1 MEDHIRATP
10 YGILIRHI
18 HHCQGHHV
26 RYCDI
31 VKFWNYDDVIL
42 WDEVKPSCNEVL
54 SATSIFA
61 RRTWHHEV
69 LFHQCWFGLILTKS
83 YKQANVLT
91 QFLYLLALH
100 QYSILFFCFLI
111 FFCPTATWS
120 TEPMWAMQSWSLT
133 WRATIL
139 ERSAFLSF
147 LAAKSWLAK
156 KFITV
161 FFLQIL
167 DLSIPSIPDGS
178 TSLWTSW

>member
-31 VKFWNYDDVIL
+31 VKFLNYDDVIL

-61 RRTWHHEV
+61 RRTWHHKV

-91 QFLYLLALH
+91 KVADFAQTKYCTTFHCSSVRSCVTGVTSHIYHIYKGINAIKPYIFWIKIILA
-100 QYSILFFCFLI
+100 I
-111 FFCPTATWS
+111 
-120 TEPMWAMQSWSLT
+120 
-133 WRATIL
+133 
-139 ERSAFLSF
+139 F
-147 LAAKSWLAK
+147 LAKTRPDHLLRPDQPYHWFWL
-156 KFITV
+156 
-161 FFLQIL
+161 
-167 DLSIPSIPDGS
+167 
-178 TSLWTSW
+178 

>member
-61 RRTWHHEV
+61 RRTWHHKV

-91 QFLYLLALH
+91 KVADFAQTKLKIGFVSSWWILQFLPSNWLKITSTARSA
-100 QYSILFFCFLI
+100 SIWAWKCSACTNRFLI
-111 FFCPTATWS
+111 EFS
-120 TEPMWAMQSWSLT
+120 VDSHG
-133 WRATIL
+133 
-139 ERSAFLSF
+139 
-147 LAAKSWLAK
+147 
-156 KFITV
+156 
-161 FFLQIL
+161 
-167 DLSIPSIPDGS
+167 IPYVS
-178 TSLWTSW
+178 